1 MKLFFPPLMQFF
13 RSANKLSFYE
23 ILTINF
29 KVNLSTKLQPEYCV
43 PIKKYFEEI
52 HFTFNYENIVDR
64 KGNWSAR
71 LALLIQLICL
81 IRGLIYIFW
90 NEQDQ
95 IVRLYGGD
103 LIQFFGLN
111 PTFFNI
117 PLTGVTVYSLIIFC
131 LFEYSPVN
139 QLSWLTIFNPI
150 EGRQS
155 FTNSKIFIKKS
166 ARKLIRFSLILI
178 TLFTCIS
185 YLSVFITLIN
195 LIFFTLIHTNVNEFF
210 LYGLPWIILNVIWT
224 YQCCCYGFVSVIII
238 VIMYY
243 YELRLKQLD
252 IYADK
257 YLKNGQFNMINQK
270 MSSLMVEY
278 ADIITKMNQFNKFA
292 SKIIFYLFF
301 SCCST
306 LVFLIYN
313 MIYVKIDSIM
323 YTLYIIFASDIIIG
337 ITLLVASAIR
347 IPSQFDRNKYNLIAL
362 LYVKNLQIKNR
373 IKACCCMKMIIE

>member
-1 MKLFFPPLMQFF
+1 MLFIRNAFQ
-13 RSANKLSFYE
+13 LSIYE
-23 ILTINF
+23 ILTLNF
-29 KVNLSTKLQPEYCV
+29 TVDLSANLQPEYCV
-43 PIKKYFEEI
+43 PIEKYFQEI

-117 PLTGVTVYSLIIFC
+117 PFVGVTLYSLIIFC
-131 LFEYSPVN
+131 LYEYSPID
-139 QLSWLTIFNPI
+139 QLNWLTIFNSV

-155 FTNSKIFIKKS
+155 FVSSKILIEKS
-166 ARKLIRFSLILI
+166 AIKLIRFSLIMI
-178 TLFTCIS
+178 FLFTSIT
-185 YLSVFITLIN
+185 YLTVLIAMFN
-195 LIFFTLIHTNVNEFF
+195 LIYFTLIHVTLKQFF
-210 LYGLPWIILNVIWT
+210 LYGLPWMTSNVIWT
-224 YQCCCYGFVSVIII
+224 YHCCCYGFVSIII
-238 VIMYY
+238 INAMYY
-243 YELRLKQLD
+243 YELQIKQLD

-257 YLKNGQFNMINQK
+257 YLKKGQFNMINQK

-301 SCCST
+301 SVCST
-306 LVFLIYN
+306 LLFLIYN
-313 MIYVKIDSIM
+313 MIYVQLNIIM
-323 YTLYIIFASDIIIG
+323 YSMYIIFAVDIIIAV
-337 ITLLVASAIR
+337 ILMVSSAIR
-347 IPSQFDRNKYNLIAL
+347 IPSQFHRNKYNLIAMI
-362 LYVKNLQIKNR
+362 YVKNLQIKNR
-373 IKACCCMKMIIE
+373 IKVCCCVKMIIE